1 MKKRLLLTFLG
12 VMLVVC
18 GLIQY
23 AKSRPEAECIDYTV
37 SSGDTLWSIAE
48 EYYGADAD
56 TRAAVYEIRKVN
68 NSDGC
73 IYPGDVIKLPVE

>member
-12 VMLVVC
+12 VMLIVC

-48 EYYGADAD
+48 EYYGVDAD
-56 TRAAVYEIRKVN
+56 IRDPK
-68 NSDGC
+68 G
-73 IYPGDVIKLPVE
+73 